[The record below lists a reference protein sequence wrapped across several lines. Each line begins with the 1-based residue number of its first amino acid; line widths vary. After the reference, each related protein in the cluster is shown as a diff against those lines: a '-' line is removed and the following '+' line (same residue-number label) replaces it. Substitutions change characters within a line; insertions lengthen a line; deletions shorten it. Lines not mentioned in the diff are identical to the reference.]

1 MITSSQIIKIS
12 PAKRKYLNQQ
22 INRQIRTSQI
32 YFKVRVKFLDG
43 KQRWYWLP
51 KDLQVGMR
59 EHYHNQH
66 IDLQNYTNHQ
76 LINDDSGLLGALIV
90 VPIEKYTKGKTPMMN
105 LGQVQTLV
113 FTKGKNK
120 RLWNTR
126 SQFVPT
132 TEIDG
137 QLEVKN
143 NFENALEFLR
153 HDYPEKIQQEIEKQF
168 REWIPREK
176 GAYQAANVILL
187 GGAIA
192 IVIICYIIFAAMY
205 GGL

>member
-1 MITSSQIIKIS
+1 MINGSQIIKIC
-12 PAKRKYLNQQ
+12 PAKRRYLNQQ
-22 INRQIRTSQI
+22 INQQIRTSQI

-51 KDLQVGMR
+51 KDLQVAMR
-59 EHYHNQH
+59 EHYYNQH

-132 TEIDG
+132 TEVDD

-143 NFENALEFLR
+143 NFENALEFLK
-153 HDYPEKIQQEIEKQF
+153 HDYPEIIQQEIEKQF

-176 GAYQAANVILL
+176 GAYQAANVIFL
-187 GGAIA
+187 GGAIT